1 MEKEQNNEI
10 RSWKDIQ
17 IDMSSPIGMM
27 MDLINILNQRLA
39 AVEDQVMIT
48 DENGEKI
55 SFTELY
61 HRQALAQLEAQKAEA
76 EKESAQEAEVVE

>member
-17 IDMSSPIGMM
+17 VDMSSPIGMI
-27 MDLINILNQRLA
+27 DLINILNQRLA

-48 DENGEKI
+48 DEEGEKI

-61 HRQALAQLEAQKAEA
+61 HRQALAQLEA
-76 EKESAQEAEVVE
+76 EKSAQKSEVAETAE

>member
-17 IDMSSPIGMM
+17 VDMSSPIGMM
-27 MDLINILNQRLA
+27 IDLINILNQRLA

-61 HRQALAQLEAQKAEA
+61 HRQALAQLEAQK
-76 EKESAQEAEVVE
+76 ESAQESEVVETAE

>member
-17 IDMSSPIGMM
+17 VDMSSPIGMM
-27 MDLINILNQRLA
+27 IDLINILNQRLA
-39 AVEDQVMIT
+39 AVEDQVMVT

-61 HRQALAQLEAQKAEA
+61 HRQALAQLEV
-76 EKESAQEAEVVE
+76 EKSAQETETAE

>member
-10 RSWKDIQ
+10 RSWRDIQ
-17 IDMSSPIGMM
+17 VDMSSPLGMM

-48 DENGEKI
+48 TEDGEKI
-55 SFTELY
+55 NFTELY
-61 HRQALAQLEAQKAEA
+61 HRQALAQLEA
-76 EKESAQEAEVVE
+76 EKESAQEAEVTEVAE

>member
-1 MEKEQNNEI
+1 
-10 RSWKDIQ
+10 
-17 IDMSSPIGMM
+17 MSSPLGMM

-48 DENGEKI
+48 TEDGEKI

-61 HRQALAQLEAQKAEA
+61 HRQALTQLEA
-76 EKESAQEAEVVE
+76 EKESAQEAEVAE

>member
-10 RSWKDIQ
+10 RSWRDIQ
-17 IDMSSPIGMM
+17 VDMSSPLGMM

-48 DENGEKI
+48 TEDGEKI

-61 HRQALAQLEAQKAEA
+61 HRQALAQLEA
-76 EKESAQEAEVVE
+76 EKESAQEAEVTEVAE

>member
-17 IDMSSPIGMM
+17 VDMSSPIGMM
-27 MDLINILNQRLA
+27 IDLINILNQRLA

-48 DENGEKI
+48 DEEGEKI

-61 HRQALAQLEAQKAEA
+61 HRQALAQLEA
-76 EKESAQEAEVVE
+76 EKSAQKSEVAETAE